1 MEGTYQIATGSLV
14 SLSEQQ
20 LIDCSV
26 DEGNIGC
33 GGGDVSYALQYVLDN
48 KGLDSEDDYSYQSS
62 DAVCWTEVNTKQTN
76 KQTEHIYASA
86 FSLTRSLSGISFFRR
101 FSLALSACRKG
112 AFLCSSTR
120 PCSSYQR
127 PWHTQPPFSTSTF
140 SYR

>member
-62 DAVCWTEVNTKQTN
+62 DAVCWTTVNTKQTN
-76 KQTEHIYASA
+76 KQTNRAYLCICVLSHT
-86 FSLTRSLSGISFFRR
+86 FSL
-101 FSLALSACRKG
+101 
-112 AFLCSSTR
+112 
-120 PCSSYQR
+120 
-127 PWHTQPPFSTSTF
+127 WHLVL
-140 SYR
+140 